1 MYFTSDDER
10 VSEAAPPNRTYCLID
25 RAPDQRKHMYELVGL
40 SDVTTL
46 DSLRM
51 PRDTFMRLCYLVE
64 NIGGLTPT
72 RNVEVAEK
80 VAMFLNILAHHTKN
94 VMIRKA
100 FKSSTWTISKHFH
113 RVLKVVLNLYHILLV
128 KPQPTTNNNNNS
140 RWNFFQVKTIAILT
154 RSE

>member
-10 VSEAAPPNRTYCLID
+10 VSEAAPSNRTYSLIY
-25 RAPDQRKHMYELVGL
+25 RAPNQRKHMYELVGL

-51 PRDTFMRLCYLVE
+51 RRDTFRRLCYLVE